1 MDEDDRAIPF
11 SYKII
16 YDLTKDI
23 TKEISK
29 ILIDIIHNVS
39 DTKTIFYV
47 GGFCNSKMV
56 VDSIRENIDKEYP
69 NLNHIRP
76 NDPGNAVLKGAVMYG
91 ISPDRIKSRKAKY
104 SLGMSACLDWKSDY
118 ENGGI
123 PYYDDEFKKNVCK
136 HAFYNFISKE
146 EDIPYDN
153 IIKKPLRL
161 RKYDDGRYGG
171 ELRIY
176 KSTKINTLFI
186 DEDSVEEIGRFNI
199 LIDDG
204 NEYSDGDEI
213 FYVSKELGVTFL
225 NAKAFHE
232 KSNTCE
238 EIKFKY

>member
-76 NDPGNAVLKGAVMYG
+76 NDPGNAVLKRCCYVWN
-91 ISPDRIKSRKAKY
+91 IS
-104 SLGMSACLDWKSDY
+104 
-118 ENGGI
+118 
-123 PYYDDEFKKNVCK
+123 
-136 HAFYNFISKE
+136 
-146 EDIPYDN
+146 
-153 IIKKPLRL
+153 
-161 RKYDDGRYGG
+161 
-171 ELRIY
+171 
-176 KSTKINTLFI
+176 
-186 DEDSVEEIGRFNI
+186 
-199 LIDDG
+199 
-204 NEYSDGDEI
+204 
-213 FYVSKELGVTFL
+213 
-225 NAKAFHE
+225 
-232 KSNTCE
+232 
-238 EIKFKY
+238 